1 MIRRILSLI
10 LSLLLCAGLLPWGC
24 LAGNDKTMYVAC
36 AEVRV
41 YPSPDL
47 SGKVMKT
54 VWFGEAVTV
63 ESLDRE
69 GDVARLTN
77 ASGQTGYC
85 NTDGLTD
92 ENPNTRDTTVYAQ
105 LERTRIYAGCSAQT
119 KTLAALKRNET
130 VTMVAASPDG
140 WIRVRT
146 GGKYGYMRSWE
157 VDDAPYVEGAPA
169 WCVYDGTMSVLSRRQ
184 DGAEIGILRLGDAV
198 ALLDRVE
205 GSAKIR
211 NAKGCIGWTV
221 GEYIN
226 EISPILNETVYAQ
239 VSDKILARQPGG
251 QAGLKVNKKVGKGA
265 KLMLVAQGG
274 FWARVKYHGRT
285 YFTPAILVAPEKPPQ
300 DGRVVVT
307 LRACDMLDTPRIG
320 GKEIA
325 SLPRGEILRLLTG
338 GPLFA
343 KVTTTG
349 DAPQTG
355 WVLISQLVAK

>member
-41 YPSPDL
+41 YPRPDL

-92 ENPNTRDTTVYAQ
+92 ENPNTWDTTVYAQ

-130 VTMVAASPDG
+130 ATMVAASPDG

-265 KLMLVAQGG
+265 KLTLVAQGD

-307 LRACDMLDTPRIG
+307 LRACDMLDTPKIG

-349 DAPQTG
+349 DAPRTG